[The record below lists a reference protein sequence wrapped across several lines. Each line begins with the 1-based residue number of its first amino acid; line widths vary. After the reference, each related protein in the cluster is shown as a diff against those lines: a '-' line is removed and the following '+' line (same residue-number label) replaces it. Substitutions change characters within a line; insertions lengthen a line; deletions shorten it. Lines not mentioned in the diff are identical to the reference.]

1 MSNENRLQ
9 QLESQI
15 AEMSA
20 RHRRR
25 GWRTRWAA
33 IGAAVAISLGG
44 GFTVLRSV
52 SAAPG
57 DVIQNSF
64 VPLAPVRILDTRPA
78 PDNVGGFVGP
88 LSAGGTHTFQVTG
101 LNGVPANATA
111 VVLNVTVTQTSEPS
125 FLTAFPAGTTPP
137 VVSNLNWVG
146 GTTIPNLVTVKLGA
160 GGKVSVFNKFG
171 TTHVLA
177 DIAGYYVPSSGKTIT
192 LDILGHPI
200 ADSAVFQE
208 GFVANGGL
216 GFRDAQF
223 DDASFNFVV
232 PPDYTPGTNIVGTF
246 TWHTSAVACGVS
258 WRSNYTSVSR
268 AGSVHLFGNMTDPAG
283 ALAGSTSNLVQSA
296 TFTLTATTPLLP
308 GDNYTFGIFR
318 GGTAPNDT
326 CAQTARIDS
335 MVITYE

>member
-1 MSNENRLQ
+1 MNNDNRLQ
-9 QLESQI
+9 ELEVQV
-15 AEMSA
+15 AELSV
-20 RHRRR
+20 RHRQR

-33 IGAAVAISLGG
+33 IGAAVAISFGG
-44 GFTVLRSV
+44 GFTALRSV

-57 DVIQNSF
+57 DVVQNSF
-64 VPLAPVRILDTRPA
+64 VPLSPVRILDTRPA
-78 PDNVGGFVGP
+78 PENVGGFVGP
-88 LSAGGTHTFQVTG
+88 LSAGGIHTFQVTG

-146 GTTIPNLVTVKLGA
+146 GTTIPNLVTVKLGSD
-160 GGKVSVFNKFG
+160 GKVSVFNKFG
-171 TTHVLA
+171 STHVLA
-177 DIAGYYVPSSGKTIT
+177 DIAGYYVPTSGKSIT
-192 LDILGHPI
+192 LDVLGHPS

-208 GFVANGGL
+208 GFGASSGL

-232 PPDYTPGTNIVGTF
+232 PADYTPGTAIVGTF
-246 TWHTSAVACGVS
+246 TWHTSAASCGVA
-258 WRSNYTSVSR
+258 WRTNYTSLSR
-268 AGSVHLFGNMTDPAG
+268 AGSVHLFGNMTDPVG
-283 ALAGSTSNLVQSA
+283 APASSTSNLVQSA
-296 TFTLTATTPLLP
+296 TFTLTATTPILP

-318 GGTAPNDT
+318 SGTGGPDT